1 MKKKRERERVILTFI
16 KWLPR
21 PLLPKLGKYIGIL
34 RWFSRLELSGCILSV
49 KAISMGTSYSFL
61 YRVPCQAV
69 NMPRPRNTICIY
81 YMYIFILQQKS
92 LNNACQYYK
101 QTVFN
106 YWFLLATLQQYL
118 LWAAN
123 FNSIYMYICMYTV
136 RPRSSGPFYMVIY
149 YTK

>member
-1 MKKKRERERVILTFI
+1 MPK
-16 KWLPR
+16 
-21 PLLPKLGKYIGIL
+21 PLRPKLGKYIGIL
-34 RWFSRLELSGCILSV
+34 RWFFRLELSGYILPV
-49 KAISMGTSYSFL
+49 KAMSIGTSYCFL

-123 FNSIYMYICMYTV
+123 FNSIYMYICILSVQEVVAHLYGNILHKIGNYFLDTQSV
-136 RPRSSGPFYMVIY
+136 ERVLALLE
-149 YTK
+149 